1 MFLQGCAIKG
11 KRKIDEVRNRKGC
24 RGRWDEGEYVSVERK
39 KCPCEMSV
47 MSRVSRCAWDVYGDQ
62 LKYYER
68 GWWRMEVLA
77 MQWRGDGR
85 V

>member
-1 MFLQGCAIKG
+1 MI
-11 KRKIDEVRNRKGC
+11 V
-24 RGRWDEGEYVSVERK
+24 
-39 KCPCEMSV
+39 MSV
-47 MSRVSRCAWDVYGDQ
+47 ARVSRCAWDVCGDQ